1 MIKDFSVLYAG
12 HVLEGDGIGFDGI
25 PANDRWYD
33 NDRLSM
39 AMDIA
44 RQAAVFLDDLGFD
57 ILWMAE
63 HHFQREGYEC
73 IPNLLIMSQYLA
85 QHTQRIKFGCGF
97 NILPMWHPIRLAEDF
112 AMVDILTGGR
122 VVFGIGRGYHTRE
135 VESFG
140 APMID
145 GDANRELFEEQFE
158 IMMKAFNNESFSH
171 QGKHYTIPP
180 DIPYRGYDLT
190 EVTLVPRPK
199 TRPVDVWQPIV
210 SASDRALDFMA
221 KWGIKGV
228 ILGTGEQYVAEW
240 VQRYQAANRR
250 PAGTW
255 RWARAS
261 ASACGPWWTTPPPAR
276 AASCSRCSRSTS
288 SSPRPLGMLRY
299 SDQQIAA
306 TGPGGVARHIA
317 AGTDFQ
323 DVIDNRAW
331 FAGSP
336 EDTIAYLEEL
346 QDKYPGLEQVMIA
359 FPMGAT
365 TAQFK
370 EQMGR
375 FAAEVIP
382 HFKESTTAGAEP

>member
-12 HVLEGDGIGFDGI
+12 HVLEGDGIGFDGV

-85 QHTQRIKFGCGF
+85 QHTNRIKFGCGF

-158 IMMKAFNNESFSH
+158 IMMKAFNSESFSH

-180 DIPYRGYDLT
+180 DIPYRGYDLK

-199 TRPVDVWQPIV
+199 TQPVDVWQPIV

-228 ILGTGEQYVAEW
+228 ILGTGEQYVEEW
-240 VQRYQAANRR
+240 VQRYQAANQRAGRDLALGEGLCVGLWAMVDDTTAGARR
-250 PAGTW
+250 QLQPLFEEHVKF
-255 RWARAS
+255 
-261 ASACGPWWTTPPPAR
+261 
-276 AASCSRCSRSTS
+276 AA
-288 SSPRPLGMLRY
+288 PLGMLRY
-299 SDQQIAA
+299 SDQQISA

-346 QDKYPGLEQVMIA
+346 QDKYPGLEQIMIA

-365 TAQFK
+365 TNQFK

-382 HFKESTTAGAEP
+382 HFKKGQISTGT

>member
-1 MIKDFSVLYAG
+1 MITDFSVLYAG

-33 NDRLSM
+33 NDRLSL

-44 RQAAVFLDDLGFD
+44 RQAAIFLDDLGFD

-85 QHTQRIKFGCGF
+85 QHTNRIKFGCGF

-112 AMVDILTGGR
+112 AMVDILTEGR

-158 IMMKAFNNESFSH
+158 IVMKAFNSDAFSH

-180 DIPYRGYDLT
+180 DIPYRGYDLK
-190 EVTLVPRPK
+190 EVTLVPRPR

-228 ILGTGEQYVAEW
+228 ILGTGEQYVEEW
-240 VQRYQAANRR
+240 VQRYQAANQRAGRDVALGEGLCIGLWAMVDDSTTAARR
-250 PAGTW
+250 QLQPLFEEHVKF
-255 RWARAS
+255 
-261 ASACGPWWTTPPPAR
+261 
-276 AASCSRCSRSTS
+276 AA
-288 SSPRPLGMLRY
+288 PLGMLRY

-306 TGPGGVARHIA
+306 TGPAE
-317 AGTDFQ
+317 
-323 DVIDNRAW
+323 
-331 FAGSP
+331 SP
-336 EDTIAYLEEL
+336 
-346 QDKYPGLEQVMIA
+346 
-359 FPMGAT
+359 AT
-365 TAQFK
+365 SPPAPTS
-370 EQMGR
+370 R
-375 FAAEVIP
+375 TS
-382 HFKESTTAGAEP
+382 STTAPGSPAAPRTPSPTWRNSSTNTPASNRS

>member
-1 MIKDFSVLYAG
+1 M
-12 HVLEGDGIGFDGI
+12 
-25 PANDRWYD
+25 
-33 NDRLSM
+33 
-39 AMDIA
+39 
-44 RQAAVFLDDLGFD
+44 
-57 ILWMAE
+57 
-63 HHFQREGYEC
+63 
-73 IPNLLIMSQYLA
+73 
-85 QHTQRIKFGCGF
+85 
-97 NILPMWHPIRLAEDF
+97 
-112 AMVDILTGGR
+112 DILTGGR

-158 IMMKAFNNESFSH
+158 IMMKAFNEESFSH

-180 DIPYRGYDLT
+180 DIPYRGYDLK

-228 ILGTGEQYVAEW
+228 ILGTGEQYVEEW

-250 PAGTW
+250 AG
-255 RWARAS
+255 RDLALGEGLCIGLWAMVDD
-261 ASACGPWWTTPPPAR
+261 TTSGAR
-276 AASCSRCSRSTS
+276 RQLQPLFEEHVKFAA
-288 SSPRPLGMLRY
+288 PLGMLRY

-336 EDTIAYLEEL
+336 EDTIAYLEETAGQVPRPRADHDRLPHGRDDAAVQGADGPVRGGGDPAL
-346 QDKYPGLEQVMIA
+346 QES
-359 FPMGAT
+359 GAAGIDTEEIQMAVPT
-365 TAQFK
+365 TN
-370 EQMGR
+370 ELHR
-375 FAAEVIP
+375 PILDIAAETGGALSARQFTEELAQRLDVTEDDLLETVRLGGQKIRRSRP
-382 HFKESTTAGAEP
+382 MVDAQPPVGGRAGSSVTRKVPDHRQWPRFSSRARRTGNEW

>member
-85 QHTQRIKFGCGF
+85 QHTDRIKFGCGF

-145 GDANRELFEEQFE
+145 ADANRELFEEQFE
-158 IMMKAFNNESFSH
+158 IVMKAFNEESFSH
-171 QGKHYTIPP
+171 QGQHYTIPP
-180 DIPYRGYDLT
+180 DIPYRGYDLK

-221 KWGIKGV
+221 RWGIKGV
-228 ILGTGEQYVAEW
+228 ILGTGEQYVEEW

-250 PAGTW
+250 AG
-255 RWARAS
+255 RDLALGEGLCIGLWAMVDD
-261 ASACGPWWTTPPPAR
+261 TTVGAR
-276 AASCSRCSRSTS
+276 RQLQPLFEEHVKFAA
-288 SSPRPLGMLRY
+288 PLGMLRY

-346 QDKYPGLEQVMIA
+346 QDKYPGLEQIMIA

-365 TAQFK
+365 TNQFK

-382 HFKESTTAGAEP
+382 HFKKGAAATEA

>member
-85 QHTQRIKFGCGF
+85 QHTNRIKFGCGF

-158 IMMKAFNNESFSH
+158 IMMKAFNEESFSH

-180 DIPYRGYDLT
+180 DIPYRGYDLKKSRWCRG
-190 EVTLVPRPK
+190 PRPGRW
-199 TRPVDVWQPIV
+199 TVLAAHRQRIGPGAGLHGEVGHQGRP
-210 SASDRALDFMA
+210 S
-221 KWGIKGV
+221 
-228 ILGTGEQYVAEW
+228 
-240 VQRYQAANRR
+240 
-250 PAGTW
+250 
-255 RWARAS
+255 WARAS
-261 ASACGPWWTTPPPAR
+261 STWRNGCSATRRPTGEPGRGPGAGRGPVHRGCGPWWTTPPLAPD
-276 AASCSRCSRSTS
+276 AS
-288 SSPRPLGMLRY
+288 
-299 SDQQIAA
+299 
-306 TGPGGVARHIA
+306 
-317 AGTDFQ
+317 
-323 DVIDNRAW
+323 
-331 FAGSP
+331 
-336 EDTIAYLEEL
+336 
-346 QDKYPGLEQVMIA
+346 
-359 FPMGAT
+359 
-365 TAQFK
+365 
-370 EQMGR
+370 
-375 FAAEVIP
+375 
-382 HFKESTTAGAEP
+382 

>member
-1 MIKDFSVLYAG
+1 MRLPCGGVLLVVAGGQAQVMAGRGGVIAGWVGLRYGERCPTQDAPREEFPMIQTFSTLYAG
-12 HVLEGDGIGFDGI
+12 HVLEGDGIGFDGV

-33 NDRLSM
+33 NDRLAT

-85 QHTQRIKFGCGF
+85 QHTKRIKFGCGF

-112 AMVDILTGGR
+112 AMVDILTEGR

-158 IMMKAFNNESFSH
+158 IVMKAFSSEAFSH

-180 DIPYRGYDLT
+180 EIPYRGYDLK
-190 EVTLVPRPK
+190 EVTLVPRPR
-199 TRPVDVWQPIV
+199 TQPVDVWQPIV

-228 ILGTGEQYVAEW
+228 ILGTGQEYVEEW
-240 VQRYQAANRR
+240 VHRYQAANQRAGRDLALGEGLCIGLWAMVDDSAAAARR
-250 PAGTW
+250 QPGAAVRG
-255 RWARAS
+255 AREVR
-261 ASACGPWWTTPPPAR
+261 R
-276 AASCSRCSRSTS
+276 AAGDAALQRSTDRGHRS
-288 SSPRPLGMLRY
+288 RR
-299 SDQQIAA
+299 
-306 TGPGGVARHIA
+306 
-317 AGTDFQ
+317 
-323 DVIDNRAW
+323 
-331 FAGSP
+331 
-336 EDTIAYLEEL
+336 
-346 QDKYPGLEQVMIA
+346 
-359 FPMGAT
+359 
-365 TAQFK
+365 
-370 EQMGR
+370 GR
-375 FAAEVIP
+375 QA
-382 HFKESTTAGAEP
+382 HRRRQ